1 MIKEA
6 WWINQSVK
14 WLHFEEFWQVSVVV
28 VKKLTLL
35 MSWKKR
41 GLSFSLQ
48 LIILKKRT
56 LHRLNVSFRSFVE
69 FTFTVSYL
77 TNVGKISTDCTSTRL
92 TGLFVSQSICFL
104 SNFSHLTQQSQNFLL
119 AEQLTLKLTQPFSI
133 KCSAQTFCRNISIA
147 KTRNL
152 SCCTCFLWLSNS
164 DYRYFLLFI
173 GK

>member
-1 MIKEA
+1 MHKSIHSL
-6 WWINQSVK
+6 WSVEK

-35 MSWKKR
+35 KSWKKR

-104 SNFSHLTQQSQNFLL
+104 SNFSHLTQQSQIFFTSGTINTQTHATFLYQMFRTDIL
-119 AEQLTLKLTQPFSI
+119 SKYFDCKNAKSLLLYLPFV
-133 KCSAQTFCRNISIA
+133 T
-147 KTRNL
+147 
-152 SCCTCFLWLSNS
+152 
-164 DYRYFLLFI
+164 
-173 GK
+173 